1 MAVSAM
7 IVSTMAV
14 PTLVGPAMVVSAMA
28 APALVVSTVAGM
40 ADVPLVLHLPC
51 SSHGISDDHWMRTRH
66 GVPGGSPAVDGAEY
80 TA

>member
-1 MAVSAM
+1 
-7 IVSTMAV
+7 
-14 PTLVGPAMVVSAMA
+14 MA
-28 APALVVSTVAGM
+28 APALVLSAVAGM